1 MKQLILRVLMLSG
14 LVTLSACT
22 FKAPQL
28 ESVVSQARAIVAPNQ
43 RAEDVVWLASFN
55 GQGAVL
61 KPYIVEGFT
70 VFANESGD
78 AVAFDG
84 WVVRSV
90 VGFGREH
97 PLSVVDQGSFRYSE
111 SHDVKF
117 RAMCTEWQRDA
128 ADSGYQW
135 RQICGTNDVETVI
148 VMDDADTIIAIRQ
161 TFGGNLGSL
170 GLRLHRR

>member
-1 MKQLILRVLMLSG
+1 MTQLIRRVLMLVG
-14 LVTLSACT
+14 LVIVVSACT

-28 ESVVSQARAIVAPNQ
+28 ESAVSQFRAAVAPNHT
-43 RAEDVVWLASFN
+43 AENVVWLASFN

-61 KPYIVEGFT
+61 KPYLVEGFT

-97 PLSVVDQGSFRYSE
+97 ALSVTDKDGVRSSV
-111 SHDVKF
+111 SHQMRFK
-117 RAMCTEWQRDA
+117 AMCLVWQKLA
-128 ADSGYQW
+128 TQGGYQW
-135 RQICGTNDVETVI
+135 RQNCGNEGHGTVI
-148 VMDDADTIIAIRQ
+148 DIDETDTIQGITQ
-161 TFGGNLGSL
+161 GFGDLGELKLQS
-170 GLRLHRR
+170 RR

>member
-1 MKQLILRVLMLSG
+1 MRIRAQILILWVACSLRVLSRRRSWSLS
-14 LVTLSACT
+14 
-22 FKAPQL
+22 
-28 ESVVSQARAIVAPNQ
+28 SQVRAIVAPNQ
-43 RAEDVVWLASFN
+43 TAEDVVWLASFN

-97 PLSVVDQGSFRYSE
+97 EVSVTDKGSVRFAV
-111 SHDVKF
+111 SHQMKIK
-117 RAMCTEWQRDA
+117 AMCPEWQKLA
-128 ADSGYQW
+128 TPGGHQW
-135 RQICGTNDVETVI
+135 RQNCGSEGHETVI
-148 VMDDADTIIAIRQ
+148 DVDETDTIHGITQ
-161 TFGGNLGSL
+161 GFGDLGELKLQS
-170 GLRLHRR
+170 RR

>member
-1 MKQLILRVLMLSG
+1 MLFGG
-14 LVTLSACT
+14 LVILSACT

-28 ESVVSQARAIVAPNQ
+28 ESVASQFRALAAPIHT
-43 RAEDVVWLASFN
+43 AEDVVWLASFN

-61 KPYIVEGFT
+61 KPYIVDGYT

-97 PLSVVDQGSFRYSE
+97 AVSVTDKDGVRYSA
-111 SHDVKF
+111 SHKMRF
-117 RAMCTEWQRDA
+117 KAICSEWKKLATQG
-128 ADSGYQW
+128 GYQW
-135 RQICGTNDVETVI
+135 RQNCGSQGHETVI
-148 VMDDADTIIAIRQ
+148 DVDETDTIQGIKQ
-161 TFGGNLGSL
+161 VVGDLGEL
-170 GLRLHRR
+170 KLQVTR

>member
-1 MKQLILRVLMLSG
+1 MTRLIQLALMLYV
-14 LVTLSACT
+14 LVILSACT

-28 ESVVSQARAIVAPNQ
+28 ELVASQVRTIVAPNQ
-43 RAEDVVWLASFN
+43 TAEDVVWLASFN

-61 KPYIVEGFT
+61 QPYIVEGYT

-97 PLSVVDQGSFRYSE
+97 ALT
-111 SHDVKF
+111 VKDKDGVRSSASRKMRF
-117 RAMCTEWQRDA
+117 TAMCSDWQKLGTQD
-128 ADSGYQW
+128 GYQW
-135 RQICGTNDVETVI
+135 RQICGRDGVETVI
-148 VMDDADTIIAIRQ
+148 DIDETDTIHAIVQR
-161 TFGGNLGSL
+161 FGDLGEL
-170 GLRLHRR
+170 KLQLRR